1 MQKSQSNSQLVSEF
15 NQKESQA
22 FDSSKLKANQFKAIL
37 RAVAGIEKEMENQKN
52 EQEKLSRNVKQMI
65 EDASRHLD
73 LSFER
78 MEK

>member
-1 MQKSQSNSQLVSEF
+1 M
-15 NQKESQA
+15 A

-37 RAVAGIEKEMENQKN
+37 RTVAGIEKEMENQKN

-65 EDASRHLD
+65 DDASRHLD